1 MRGGCRE
8 DAVAEGGAD
17 GGCKDEGEE
26 EGRGGEAEMEARGHA
41 GCRVGRGGDW
51 GRGNC
56 RRGDRSRGRG
66 DDVGVDG
73 RANVNT

>member
-41 GCRVGRGGDW
+41 GCRVGRGVIGE
-51 GRGNC
+51 GGI
-56 RRGDRSRGRG
+56 
-66 DDVGVDG
+66 VGGEIGAGVG
-73 RANVNT
+73 GTTWASMVVRT